1 MLRSSRG
8 LSRRGWLTRQH
19 RKRKPL
25 VDLLDTGSNIL
36 LIILGF
42 GLLIA
47 LHELGH
53 FLAARWAGIRAD
65 GFAVG
70 MGPVVASFRK
80 GVGFRFGSCDEVVKA
95 KLGKLPIQLSD
106 QQLEENGLGETEY
119 SLRLLPIGGFVKM
132 LGQEDANPGATS
144 QDPRSFNQAPIGK
157 RMVVIS
163 AGVVM
168 NIITAIIMFVI
179 AFMVGVRFEAPII
192 GDVVPGSPAALAVPA
207 ADGTQDPGLRAGDE
221 VVRIDDGR
229 TLTFSDVMIESAM
242 SVPDRP
248 LTVAVNREGVS
259 EPLTFEIEPEFDEN
273 TNMRMMGILP
283 ASSAVLGTDPTL
295 TPFLGNVVGE
305 DIAPRL
311 LGAQVTKVDDT
322 PITDWMQFAAAID
335 NAKGADVQVTFVPAA
350 SGEASDPITI
360 ALAASPLFELIPV
373 SNDGQIEQGLLGLVP
388 LVRIE
393 EVPAGSRNQGVF
405 QRGDVILRIADISAP
420 RMNEFRSMIKARP
433 SSDLPLVV
441 RRDGVE
447 TKIVASVDANGMV
460 GVLPGYAL
468 EIPTT
473 ARPVDRVEESP
484 TPIANLQLLPGTT
497 ILEVG
502 GRKIDDWSDMRAALL
517 AATTEAADRDEAT
530 TVALT
535 YRLPLDNSE
544 QTSAEI
550 ELDASQ
556 VASLH
561 ALGWTPPLPANWF
574 EPMQTTLSA
583 QGNPLEAVAM
593 GFRQTW
599 KMVVLTYL
607 TIDRLI
613 GGSVSVKQL
622 HGPVGIVHIGTKVAD
637 RGFMYLVFFLAMISV
652 NLAVLNFLPLPIVD
666 GGLFLFLIYE
676 KIRGRPPSIAFQNA
690 AALIGLVLIG
700 TLFVVTF
707 FNDVMRLTG
716 GG

>member
-1 MLRSSRG
+1 M
-8 LSRRGWLTRQH
+8 
-19 RKRKPL
+19 
-25 VDLLDTGSNIL
+25 DLLDTGSNIL

-65 GFAVG
+65 GFAIG
-70 MGPVVASFRK
+70 MGPVVASYRK
-80 GVGFRFGSCDEVVKA
+80 GVGFRLGSCDQVVKA
-95 KLGKLPIQLSD
+95 RIGKLPIQLSD
-106 QQLEENGLGETEY
+106 QELEKEGLGETEY

-132 LGQEDANPGATS
+132 LGQEDANPAATS
-144 QDPRSFNQAPIGK
+144 EDPRSFNRTPIGK

-192 GDVVPGSPAALAVPA
+192 GDVVPGSPAALAVPTG
-207 ADGTQDPGLRAGDE
+207 DGTQPPGLQPGDE
-221 VVRIDDGR
+221 VVRIDEAR

-248 LTVAVNREGVS
+248 LTVEVRREDVAN
-259 EPLTFEIEPEFDEN
+259 PLAFTIEPEFDEN

-283 ASSAVLGTDPTL
+283 AASVTLGTDPVL
-295 TPFLGNVVGE
+295 VPYLANVLGEEV
-305 DIAPRL
+305 APRL
-311 LGAQVTKVDDT
+311 LGARVTMVGET
-322 PITDWMQFAAAID
+322 PVSDWMQFQSAID
-335 NAKGADVQVTFVPAA
+335 QASGADVQVTFEPMIDGKA
-350 SGEASDPITI
+350 GDPIILPLGATPLLETI
-360 ALAASPLFELIPV
+360 PISGDDIQP
-373 SNDGQIEQGLLGLVP
+373 EQGLLGLVP

-393 EVPAGSRNQGVF
+393 DVPAGSRNEGVF
-405 QRGDVILRIADISAP
+405 QRGDVILRIADLSAP
-420 RMNEFRSMIKARP
+420 RMNEFRNTIKARP
-433 SSDLPLVV
+433 SSDLPLLVS
-441 RRDGVE
+441 RDGVE
-447 TKIVASVDANGMV
+447 TRIVASVDANGMV

-468 EIPTT
+468 EIPRT
-473 ARPVDRVEESP
+473 ARPVDAVDDRP
-484 TPIANLQLLPGTT
+484 TPIADLRLLPGTT
-497 ILEVG
+497 ILAVG
-502 GRKIDDWSDMRAALL
+502 DRDIEDWSGMRAALL
-517 AATTEAADRDEAT
+517 AATTEAADRGEAA
-530 TVALT
+530 TVTLA
-535 YRLPLDNSE
+535 YQLPLDSSE
-544 QTSAEI
+544 RASTLI
-550 ELDASQ
+550 ELDADQ
-556 VASLH
+556 VADLH
-561 ALGWTPPLPANWF
+561 ALGWPPPLPANWF

-583 QGNPLEAVAM
+583 RGNPIEAIAM

-666 GGLFLFLIYE
+666 GGLFLFLVYE
-676 KIRGRPPSIAFQNA
+676 KIRGRPPSVGFQNA
-690 AALIGLVLIG
+690 AALIGLMLIG

-707 FNDVMRLTG
+707 FNDVMRLAG

>member
-1 MLRSSRG
+1 M
-8 LSRRGWLTRQH
+8 
-19 RKRKPL
+19 
-25 VDLLDTGSNIL
+25 DLLGTGSNII

-65 GFAVG
+65 GFAIG

-95 KLGKLPIQLSD
+95 RLGKMPIQLSD
-106 QQLEENGLGETEY
+106 KELQAEGLGETEY

-132 LGQEDANPGATS
+132 LGQEDANPEATS
-144 QDPRSFNQAPIGK
+144 DDPRSYGRTPIGK
-157 RMVVIS
+157 RMIVVS

-168 NIITAIIMFVI
+168 NIITAIVMFVV
-179 AFMVGVRFEAPII
+179 AFMVGVRFESPVI
-192 GDVVPGSPAALAVPA
+192 GDVVPGSPAAIATPSA
-207 ADGTQDPGLRAGDE
+207 GGTQEPGLRAGDE
-221 VVRIDDGR
+221 IVSIDEAR

-248 LTVAVNREGVS
+248 LTIDVRREGVS
-259 EPLTFEIEPEFDEN
+259 ELLSFEVEPEFDAA
-273 TNMRMMGILP
+273 TNMRMMGVLP
-283 ASSAVLGTDPTL
+283 AASATVGTDPL
-295 TPFLGNVVGE
+295 LVPYLANVVGE
-305 DIAPRL
+305 EPARLL
-311 LGAQVTKVDDT
+311 LGASIADVGGKE
-322 PITDWMQFAAAID
+322 ISDWMQFDRVIDAADGAPLEVRFKPAGKSTDGKTLDLSLAAA
-335 NAKGADVQVTFVPAA
+335 PR
-350 SGEASDPITI
+350 
-360 ALAASPLFELIPV
+360 FETIPV
-373 SNDGQIEQGLLGLVP
+373 PGDDDVQIEQGLIGLVP

-393 EVPAGSRNQGVF
+393 DIPEGSRNTGVF

-420 RMNEFRSMIKARP
+420 RMHEFRKAIKDRP
-433 SSDLPLVV
+433 GRDLDLVV
-441 RRDGVE
+441 RRDGVD
-447 TKIVASVDANGMV
+447 TGIVASIDANGMI

-468 EIPTT
+468 ELPNT
-473 ARPVDRVEESP
+473 ANPIDAVDGSP
-484 TPIANLQLLPGTT
+484 TPIASLRLLPGT
-497 ILEVG
+497 IIDEVG
-502 GRKIDDWSDMRAALL
+502 GQTIENWTTMRAALL
-517 AATTEAADRDEAT
+517 AATEEAAARSEA
-530 TVALT
+530 AEIDLT
-535 YRLPLDNSE
+535 YQLPIEDSE
-544 QTSAEI
+544 RTTTSI
-550 ELDASQ
+550 RIDADQ

-561 ALGWTPPLPANWF
+561 ELGWTAPLPANWF

-637 RGFMYLVFFLAMISV
+637 RGFMYLLFFLAMISV

-666 GGLFLFLIYE
+666 GGLFLFLVYE

-690 AALIGLVLIG
+690 AALLGLALIG

-716 GG
+716 SG

>member
-1 MLRSSRG
+1 M
-8 LSRRGWLTRQH
+8 
-19 RKRKPL
+19 
-25 VDLLDTGSNIL
+25 DLLGTGTNIV

-65 GFAVG
+65 GFAIG

-80 GVGFRFGSCDEVVKA
+80 GIGFRFGSCDEVVKA
-95 KLGKLPIQLSD
+95 RLGKLPIQLSD
-106 QQLEENGLGETEY
+106 KELEAEGLGETEY

-132 LGQEDANPGATS
+132 LGQEDANPEATS
-144 QDPRSFNQAPIGK
+144 DDPRSYGRTPIGK
-157 RMVVIS
+157 RMVVVS

-168 NIITAIIMFVI
+168 NILTAIVMFVI
-179 AFMVGVRFEAPII
+179 AFMVGVRFESPVI
-192 GDVVPGSPAALAVPA
+192 GDVVPGSPAATATPA
-207 ADGTQDPGLRAGDE
+207 DGGTQDPGIRAGDE
-221 VVRIDDGR
+221 IISIDDAR

-248 LTVAVNREGVS
+248 LTVEVRRNGFS
-259 EPLTFEIEPEFDEN
+259 EPLSFEVEPEFDAG
-273 TNMRMMGILP
+273 TNMRMMGVLP
-283 ASSAVLGTDPTL
+283 AASATVGSDPVLAPYL
-295 TPFLGNVVGE
+295 ANIVGDE
-305 DIAPRL
+305 TAPRL
-311 LGAQVTKVDDT
+311 LGARIVDVGGNE
-322 PITDWMQFAAAID
+322 ISDWMDFDRMIDAADGAPLQVAFERAGQAGDPKTIDLSLAAA
-335 NAKGADVQVTFVPAA
+335 PR
-350 SGEASDPITI
+350 
-360 ALAASPLFELIPV
+360 FETIPV
-373 SNDGQIEQGLLGLVP
+373 PGDEEAQVEQGLIGLVP

-393 EVPAGSRNQGVF
+393 DIPEGSRNTGVF

-420 RMNEFRSMIKARP
+420 RMHEFRKAIKDRP
-433 SSDLPLVV
+433 GRELDLVV
-441 RRDGVE
+441 RRDGVD
-447 TKIVASVDANGMV
+447 TPIVASIDANGMI
-460 GVLPGYAL
+460 GVLPGYAVEL
-468 EIPTT
+468 PNT
-473 ARPVDRVEESP
+473 ANPIDSVGGAP
-484 TPIANLQLLPGTT
+484 TPIASLRLLPGTVVE
-497 ILEVG
+497 EVG
-502 GRKIDDWSDMRAALL
+502 GQAITDWTTMRAALL
-517 AATTEAADRDEAT
+517 AATEDAASRGEAAEVDF
-530 TVALT
+530 V
-535 YRLPLDNSE
+535 YQLPLE
-544 QTSAEI
+544 SAEPTTTSI
-550 ELDASQ
+550 RIDAEQ

-561 ALGWTPPLPANWF
+561 ALGWTSPLPANWF

-583 QGNPLEAVAM
+583 KGNPLEAIAM

-637 RGFMYLVFFLAMISV
+637 RGFMYLLFFLAMISV

-666 GGLFLFLIYE
+666 GGLFLFLVYE

-690 AALIGLVLIG
+690 AALLGLALIG

>member
-1 MLRSSRG
+1 M
-8 LSRRGWLTRQH
+8 
-19 RKRKPL
+19 
-25 VDLLDTGSNIL
+25 DLLDTGSNIL

-65 GFAVG
+65 GFAIG
-70 MGPVVASFRK
+70 MGPVVTSFRK
-80 GVGFRFGSCDEVVKA
+80 GVGWRLGSCDQVVKA
-95 KLGKLPIQLSD
+95 RLGKLPIQLSD
-106 QQLEENGLGETEY
+106 RELQEHGLGETEY

-144 QDPRSFNQAPIGK
+144 TDPRSFNQAPIGK

-168 NIITAIIMFVI
+168 NIITAVIMFVI

-192 GDVVPGSPAALAVPA
+192 GDVAPGSPAALAVPA
-207 ADGTQDPGLRAGDE
+207 GGGDQDPGLLAGDE
-221 VVRIDDGR
+221 ILRIDDGR
-229 TLTFSDVMIESAM
+229 TLTFSDVMNESAM

-248 LTVAVNREGVS
+248 LTVEVKREGVAA
-259 EPLTFEIEPEFDEN
+259 PLAFEIEPEFDEN
-273 TNMRMMGILP
+273 TNMRMMGIMP
-283 ASSAVLGTDPTL
+283 ASSSVLGSDPVL
-295 TPFLGNVVGE
+295 TPILSNVVGDE
-305 DIAPRL
+305 LAPRL
-311 LGAQVTKVDDT
+311 LGARVATVDDT
-322 PITDWMQFAAAID
+322 PISDWMQFAAAID
-335 NAKGADVQVTFVPAA
+335 DAKGADVEVGFLPFTGEETADPVTIP
-350 SGEASDPITI
+350 
-360 ALAASPLFELIPV
+360 LAASPLFETIPV
-373 SNDGQIEQGLLGLVP
+373 ANDGQVERGLLGLVP

-393 EVPAGSRNQGVF
+393 EVPTGSRNEGVF

-420 RMNEFRSMIKARP
+420 RMNEFRSTIKARP
-433 SSDLPLVV
+433 SSELPLMV
-441 RRDGVE
+441 RRDGVD
-447 TKIVASVDANGMV
+447 TRIVASVDANGMV

-468 EIPTT
+468 DIPIT
-473 ARPVDRVEESP
+473 AQPVDLVGDAP
-484 TPIANLQLLPGTT
+484 TPIANLHLLPGTT

-502 GRKIDDWSDMRAALL
+502 GRMIENWSEMRGALI
-517 AATTEAADRDEAT
+517 AATGDAADRGQGT
-530 TVALT
+530 TVSLV
-535 YRLPLDNSE
+535 YELPMESSE
-544 QTSAEI
+544 RMSAEI
-550 ELDASQ
+550 ELDAGQ
-556 VASLH
+556 VANLH

-583 QGNPLEAVAM
+583 EGNPLEAIAM

-666 GGLFLFLIYE
+666 GGLFLFLVYE
-676 KIRGRPPSIAFQNA
+676 KIRGRPPSVAFQNA

-716 GG
+716 G